1 MNVKRI
7 RILVSMAA
15 LVFVLGASPARGQA
29 PLEPAQMS
37 PRTLFYAIW
46 RGAPAPDVRKANSLL
61 ALWDDPDFA
70 PVRSALA
77 AGILS
82 NSNEKSSEPKLTPQ
96 ELGEFASLLE
106 NSFTVGYLSET
117 AAHRRSNAAAANSG
131 AVGEAKPPEWN
142 GMFFVYDRTGKEALL
157 AKAVLRLRAEEKEIP
172 KLSQIT
178 IGNVSVLKVERKNNN
193 VTYWAEQGKYAVGAS
208 ERWVMEDLLGRLDSK
223 GAGTASLTQSAAYQE
238 AQPNLGGGLVE
249 FFLRVPDLKELAAD
263 SKAGMFQVRPMLDAA
278 RLDAVHSLSGHV
290 TFEGARTHVQAAILG
305 DTTAGTVFDIW
316 SAGQATPA
324 SLALVPANAV
334 SYTAGQVNFTGIYD
348 MVKRIAGAAFPKGQ
362 QGNADII
369 DTLAQA
375 RLGMP
380 LPEAL
385 AVLSGEFASMQ
396 TSPSL
401 DSAKQVYFLGIQKKP
416 ETLKLFRSI
425 FGDQLTSERT
435 EGDVTFLKISTGG
448 GQGSSGVA
456 QWHFYNVAVT
466 PEIVIGAS
474 RIETLREV
482 LANRS
487 NGTAATGLA
496 TVPQFQAAR
505 AKFPEK
511 VDGLGYFDFQKI
523 DWQAAKDRWIEDAKK
538 SSPAKSLDSGKQTA
552 APTAPDWI
560 SLMNPRVFSKH
571 LHYSSSV
578 SWKDAKGIH
587 WDQWVE

>member
-37 PRTLFYAIW
+37 PRTLFYFIW
-46 RGAPAPDVRKANSLL
+46 RGAPAPEVRKANSLL
-61 ALWDDPDFA
+61 ALWDDPDLT

-77 AGILS
+77 AGVLS
-82 NSNEKSSEPKLTPQ
+82 SSNEKSAEAKLTPQ

-106 NSFTVGYLSET
+106 NSFTVGYLSEP
-117 AAHRRSNAAAANSG
+117 AAHRRSNAAANPG
-131 AVGEAKPPEWN
+131 AAEEAKPPEWN

-157 AKAVLRLRAEEKEIP
+157 AKAVLRMRAEEKEIP

-193 VTYWAEQGKYAVGAS
+193 VTYWAERGKYAVGAS
-208 ERWVMEDLLGRLDSK
+208 ERSVMEDLLGWLDSK
-223 GAGTASLTQSAAYQE
+223 TAGAASLTQSAAYQE

-249 FFLRVPDLKELAAD
+249 FFLRVPDLKELATD

-324 SLALVPANAV
+324 SLALVPASAV
-334 SYTAGQVNFTGIYD
+334 SYTAGQVNFMGIYD

-362 QGNADII
+362 QGNADLI
-369 DTLAQA
+369 DTLAQT

-401 DSAKQVYFLGIQKKP
+401 DTAKQVYFLGIRKKS
-416 ETLKLFRSI
+416 ETLKLFRSL
-425 FGDQLTSERT
+425 FGDQLTSERN

-487 NGTAATGLA
+487 NGTSIAGLA
-496 TVPQFQAAR
+496 TVPQFQAGR

-511 VDGLGYFDFQKI
+511 IDGLGYFDFQKV

-538 SSPAKSLDSGKQTA
+538 SSPSKSLDSGKQTA

-560 SLMNPRVFSKH
+560 SLVNPRVFSKH